1 MTIRA
6 WASEGMGLSLDL
18 YAIQAHVSVM
28 ATLTQSLPKTRRSA
42 PTKRSTKAVK
52 GDRLVARI
60 TPEDKLLIT
69 RAATLVGQ
77 SVGSFVL
84 AQARKAALRE
94 LDARERIQLNTG
106 QSRRFVE
113 ALLGPAR
120 KPSAAVSGAY
130 ADYRATVVEK

>member
-1 MTIRA
+1 MT
-6 WASEGMGLSLDL
+6 
-18 YAIQAHVSVM
+18 
-28 ATLTQSLPKTRRSA
+28 RSA
-42 PTKRSTKAVK
+42 PKARHAASTRQTTKVVK

-84 AQARKAALRE
+84 TQARKAALTE
-94 LDARERIQLNTG
+94 IQTRERILLNAG

-120 KPSAAVSGAY
+120 RPPAAVTGAY
-130 ADYRATVVEK
+130 ADYRATVTEK